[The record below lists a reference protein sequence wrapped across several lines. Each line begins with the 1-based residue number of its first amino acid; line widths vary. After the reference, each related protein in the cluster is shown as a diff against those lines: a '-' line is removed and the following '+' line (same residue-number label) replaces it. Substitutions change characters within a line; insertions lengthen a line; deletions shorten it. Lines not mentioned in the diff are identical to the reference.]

1 MRVAAA
7 LALVAVGGAAGT
19 FLRALVSEVLPG
31 HGLAATLAV
40 NVVGAF
46 LLGLLLE
53 ALALSGARGYEGRPG
68 AARLLLG
75 TGFCGG
81 FTTYSAVAYQGALL
95 LGDGEAPLA
104 LAYAVLTLVL
114 GALATICGVV
124 LGTRLG
130 AWRAGVGGT
139 DPETGSEP

>member
-31 HGLAATLAV
+31 HGLVATLAV

-53 ALALSGARGYEGRPG
+53 ALASSGARGYEGRLG

-81 FTTYSAVAYQGALL
+81 FTTYSAVAYQGAML

-104 LAYAVLTLVL
+104 LAYATLTLVL
-114 GALATICGVV
+114 GALATLAGVV
-124 LGTRLG
+124 LGARFG
-130 AWRAGVGGT
+130 ERRARVGGT
-139 DPETGSEP
+139 DRGTGDGS